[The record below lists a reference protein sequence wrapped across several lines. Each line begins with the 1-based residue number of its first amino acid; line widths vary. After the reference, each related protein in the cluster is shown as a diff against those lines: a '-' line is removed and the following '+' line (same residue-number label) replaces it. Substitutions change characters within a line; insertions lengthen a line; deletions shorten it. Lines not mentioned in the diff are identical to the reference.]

1 MSGSI
6 ISRFKQVPIT
16 LFRIQSRLEVSL
28 RDHATQMAAG
38 RTSYDLKIGAD
49 GFVHPAQGDTFTG
62 PNGMSLRPD
71 TETMLL
77 IAKKYKGNA
86 TVFRLQE
93 GLTLPEGLIILHEH
107 SDHYSLQTD
116 RPILLETL
124 NEKMTSLLNECPT
137 QTLPQ
142 FIAQLEDYDDQDN

>member
-6 ISRFKQVPIT
+6 VSRFKKVPIT
-16 LFRIQSRLEVSL
+16 LYRIQNRLAVSL

-38 RTSYDLKIGAD
+38 RTSYDLKIGSD
-49 GFVHPAQGDTFTG
+49 GLVHPAVGDTFIG

-77 IAKKYKGNA
+77 IAKKYKGSA

-93 GLTLPEGLIILHEH
+93 GLTLPDGLIILHEH

-116 RPILLETL
+116 TPILLEKL
-124 NEKMTSLLNECPT
+124 NEKMTNLLSECPT

-142 FIAQLEDYDDQDN
+142 FIAQLEDFDDQDN